1 MNDMVN
7 MISTIGFP
15 IFACV
20 YMMKNNEKFVEVLGE
35 ISNNLTL
42 LNERISQLED
52 KLNEQ
57 E

>member
-1 MNDMVN
+1 MNDIVN
-7 MISTIGFP
+7 IISTIGFP

-20 YMMKNNEKFVEVLGE
+20 YMMKNNEKFVGVLGE

-42 LNERISQLED
+42 LNERVSQLEV
-52 KLNEQ
+52 KTNEY